1 MSITTI
7 DTTNMF
13 TVWMWELDHK
23 RKLSAEE
30 LKLLNYS
37 VGEDSWESFA
47 LQDQTS

>member
-7 DTTNMF
+7 DITNLF

-37 VGEDSWESFA
+37 AGEDS
-47 LQDQTS
+47 